1 MLFLIFEPIK
11 IFILKLSLCNELR
24 IFKLDE
30 IIIHKYCN
38 IQKNIPQL
46 DICKGQMIPNVNKS
60 NNNKSN

>member
-46 DICKGQMIPNVNKS
+46 DIFKG
-60 NNNKSN
+60 